1 MLVSS
6 FIGCNRDFRVWLGIR
21 TANVVDL
28 AEYRRE
34 RKCRSKRA
42 ALRKSIN
49 PSIA

>member
-1 MLVSS
+1 MLVMS
-6 FIGCNRDFRVWLGIR
+6 FAGTNEDFRIWLQTR
-21 TANVVDL
+21 TSSVVDL
-28 AEYRRE
+28 AAYRRE